1 LPDLEIDRGGPC
13 HQVVSKAE
21 AEKAAALAADR
32 QLMEDWWD
40 GTKAAQPAMARIRKM
55 KATTAAG
62 I

>member
-1 LPDLEIDRGGPC
+1 
-13 HQVVSKAE
+13 VVSKAE